1 MTKLRTQIYLDSKQ
15 RDLLDDIAYSLRKQ
29 TGRKTSISELIREG
43 IELLKQ
49 EYQIIDETDIII
61 NSPILLD
68 GIEKARKEKGFLTHK
83 EVFGDK

>member
-49 EYQIIDETDIII
+49 EYQITDETDIII
-61 NSPILLD
+61 NSTLLLD
-68 GIEKARKEKGFLTHK
+68 GIENARKEKGFLSHK